1 MSKNKTIEAMHKLT
15 GEPYRICRAKL
26 NANGWELLP
35 AMGCPDLYGLAETFR
50 TLGDVLVEFASTL
63 KKTLE
68 DIDWDGIL
76 RECAEIKERQ
86 QNRLEQ
92 CTAEHCTDEGCE
104 NCAGY
109 EPIGGW
115 L

>member
-1 MSKNKTIEAMHKLT
+1 MSKNKTIEAMHKIT

-26 NANGWELLP
+26 KATGWQLLP
-35 AMGCPDLYGLAETFR
+35 AIGCPDFEAIKEAIR
-50 TLGDVLVEFASTL
+50 ALGDVVVELASTL

-68 DIDWDGIL
+68 DIDVDGIL
-76 RECAEIKERQ
+76 KAYREIKERQ
-86 QNRLEQ
+86 QNRLEP
-92 CTAEHCTDEGCE
+92 CKAEHCTDAGCE

-109 EPIGGW
+109 EPEGGW

>member
-26 NANGWELLP
+26 KANGWELLP
-35 AMGCPDLYGLAETFR
+35 AMGCPDLYGLAETSR
-50 TLGDVLVEFASTL
+50 AIGDVLVELASKL
-63 KKTLE
+63 KKALE

-76 RECAEIKERQ
+76 RECSEIKESQ
-86 QNRLEQ
+86 QNSLEQ
-92 CTAEHCTDEGCE
+92 CKAEHCTDEGCK

-109 EPIGGW
+109 EPIGGF